1 MYTWI
6 LETSRAVRYA
16 SARPVASSDLQH
28 RRVRRDVFDKGL
40 VLEALLVVDLERHG
54 VWVRTRGDNYGS
66 LAPVQQELVQPK
78 QEQRTIFRMLS
89 TCRLLRS
96 DNDFFRL

>member
-1 MYTWI
+1 M
-6 LETSRAVRYA
+6 RYA